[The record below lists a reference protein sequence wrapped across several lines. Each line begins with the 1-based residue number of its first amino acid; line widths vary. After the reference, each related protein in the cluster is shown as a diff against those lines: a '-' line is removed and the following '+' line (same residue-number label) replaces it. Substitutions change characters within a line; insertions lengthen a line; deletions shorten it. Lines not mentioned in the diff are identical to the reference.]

1 MLDINNKDLRTSLI
15 SNADLAL
22 QSELGFLSSGN
33 DDLDSAY
40 RKAVIFSVMN
50 ELGIDLTNDERH
62 FLVENVQGNFEYKYY
77 WKNIVNTNIFK
88 ELLFTKI
95 NASLQSNLSVHVNNV
110 EAMDITI
117 SVLNLND
124 HLLEGTYLKDK
135 LIEKLGNETSS
146 SELISLY
153 KEMLDVILL
162 TALHSNFDKKFFSEI
177 KNKVNALRANEK
189 GNN

>member
-1 MLDINNKDLRTSLI
+1 MLDINNKDLRASLI

-62 FLVENVQGNFEYKYY
+62 FLVENVQGNFEYKDY

-95 NASLQSNLSVHVNNV
+95 NTCLQSNLSVHVDNV

-117 SVLNLND
+117 SLLNLND

-135 LIEKLGNETSS
+135 LIEKLGNKTSS
-146 SELISLY
+146 SDLISLY

-162 TALHSNFDKKFFSEI
+162 TALHSHFDKKFFSEI